1 MFVISLAI
9 VVSISVILVA
19 VPKSSDAEIRQKIA
33 DEETRVCDAQTA
45 AEAAACSV
53 LLWLVISATCDCYD
67 CRRMCSLFCARA
79 ACVRFQPPSGRRST
93 RPSVHSAHRLALW
106 QTYNRPG
113 VGRIVIFVLIG
124 VTCFFAP
131 LIATVQQAV
140 RCPKTDSLAHSAA
153 RTFLRPKHALVRTRS
168 ALCTA
173 LRAMRRAAPGLEAW
187 LLASLC
193 RPCVY
198 ILALSTSTPATKQAS

>member
-9 VVSISVILVA
+9 VVIISVILVA

-93 RPSVHSAHRLALW
+93 RPSVHSAHRWALW

-140 RCPKTDSLAHSAA
+140 RQRLTHSLSRAHIPAA
-153 RTFLRPKHALVRTRS
+153 QTCARANALFTMHRTPCNAACCAGARSLVACIAVQT
-168 ALCTA
+168 
-173 LRAMRRAAPGLEAW
+173 M
-187 LLASLC
+187 
-193 RPCVY
+193 CVY
-198 ILALSTSTPATKQAS
+198 PRPLDEYSRNKAGILK